1 MTMTSV
7 NASANNCEINGYT
20 IGFFNGVA
28 TSNDDAKDAL
38 RRVRSTIATQQY
50 RGQPVEYALFYND
63 SNYKERGIDVLA
75 DFAETFDQR
84 TNELEQKQFERW
96 EAFWDVV
103 SGRNNSP
110 IIKKYDIDD
119 RDVSPYIE
127 GGYLKCA
134 GTGSFSELVAIQSGY
149 SDDEKRYLNTEQLTG
164 TYELNAQKISHH
176 CGGH

>member
-1 MTMTSV
+1 MLFWSLSLSLLPTYAYS
-7 NASANNCEINGYT
+7 NNCKVDGYT

-28 TSNDDAKDAL
+28 TSRRDAKLGLSKIINTLA
-38 RRVRSTIATQQY
+38 IQQY

-103 SGRNNSP
+103 
-110 IIKKYDIDD
+110 
-119 RDVSPYIE
+119 
-127 GGYLKCA
+127 
-134 GTGSFSELVAIQSGY
+134 
-149 SDDEKRYLNTEQLTG
+149 
-164 TYELNAQKISHH
+164 
-176 CGGH
+176 

>member
-1 MTMTSV
+1 MSKSTLAFVLLMTMTSV

-50 RGQPVEYALFYND
+50 RGQPVEYTLFYND
-63 SNYKERGIDVLA
+63 SNYEERGIDVLA

-110 IIKKYDIDD
+110 IIKKID
-119 RDVSPYIE
+119 SLAP
-127 GGYLKCA
+127 
-134 GTGSFSELVAIQSGY
+134 SG
-149 SDDEKRYLNTEQLTG
+149 RIVVTV
-164 TYELNAQKISHH
+164 KI
-176 CGGH
+176 